1 MRIVL
6 DTNIL
11 ISGIFFRGKERDLL
25 ELWFRGKFDVICTE
39 EIFEEYSEVLTR
51 FIEKNGGNKHQKI
64 ISIIAKN
71 CLFIKNVYNEK
82 YSRDPDDDKF
92 VNCAKSA
99 GASYIVS
106 GDKDLL
112 VLKKIGDLEI
122 ITTSN
127 FLGFLMN

>member
-11 ISGIFFRGKERDLL
+11 ISGVFFRGKERNLL
-25 ELWFRGKFDVICTE
+25 EIWFSGKFDVICTE

-51 FIEKNGGNKHQKI
+51 FAKKSSGNKHQKI
-64 ISIIAKN
+64 TDIIAKN

-82 YSRDPDDDKF
+82 YSRDPKDDKF
-92 VNCAKSA
+92 INCAISGGEK
-99 GASYIVS
+99 YIVS

-112 VLKKIGDLEI
+112 VLKKIGGLEI
-122 ITTSN
+122 ITAPN
-127 FLGFLMN
+127 FLKSF

>member
-11 ISGIFFRGKERDLL
+11 ISGVFFRGKERDLL
-25 ELWFRGKFDVICTE
+25 ELWFSGKFDVICTE

-51 FIEKNGGNKHQKI
+51 FTEKSGGSKHQKI
-64 ISIIAKN
+64 TDIIAKN

-92 VNCAKSA
+92 INCAVSG
-99 GASYIVS
+99 GAKYIVS

-112 VLKKIGDLEI
+112 VLKKIGGLEI
-122 ITTSN
+122 ITAAN
-127 FLGFLMN
+127 FLKSF

>member
-11 ISGIFFRGKERDLL
+11 ISGVFFRGKERDLL
-25 ELWFRGKFDVICTE
+25 KLWFSGKFDVICTE

-51 FIEKNGGNKHQKI
+51 FTEKSGGNKHQKI
-64 ISIIAKN
+64 TNIIAKN
-71 CLFIKNVYNEK
+71 CLFVKNVYNEK

-92 VNCAKSA
+92 INCAVSG
-99 GASYIVS
+99 GAKHIVS

-122 ITTSN
+122 ITATN
-127 FLGFLMN
+127 FLKSF

>member
-11 ISGIFFRGKERDLL
+11 ISGVFFRGKERDLL
-25 ELWFRGKFDVICTE
+25 ELWFSGKFDVICTE

-51 FIEKNGGNKHQKI
+51 FTEKSSENKHQKI
-64 ISIIAKN
+64 TSIIAKN

-82 YSRDPDDDKF
+82 YSRDSDDDKF
-92 VNCAKSA
+92 INCAISG
-99 GASYIVS
+99 GAKYIVS

-112 VLKKIGDLEI
+112 VLKNIDALEI
-122 ITTSN
+122 ITAAN
-127 FLGFLMN
+127 FLKLF

>member
-1 MRIVL
+1 MRIIL

-11 ISGIFFRGKERDLL
+11 ISGVFFRGKERDLI
-25 ELWFRGKFDVICTE
+25 ELWFSGKFD
-39 EIFEEYSEVLTR
+39 EYSEVLTR
-51 FIEKNGGNKHQKI
+51 FTEKSGKNKHQEI
-64 ISIIAKN
+64 AGIIAKN

-82 YSRDPDDDKF
+82 YSRDSDDDKF
-92 VNCAKSA
+92 INCAKSG

-122 ITTSN
+122 ITASN
-127 FLGFLMN
+127 FLKFL

>member
-1 MRIVL
+1 MRIVF

-11 ISGIFFRGKERDLL
+11 ISGVFFRGKERDLL
-25 ELWFRGKFDVICTE
+25 ELWFSGKFDVICTE

-51 FIEKNGGNKHQKI
+51 FTEKSGGNKHQKI
-64 ISIIAKN
+64 TDIIAKN

-92 VNCAKSA
+92 INCAISG
-99 GASYIVS
+99 GAKYIVS

-112 VLKKIGDLEI
+112 VLKKIGDLKI
-122 ITTSN
+122 ITASN
-127 FLGFLMN
+127 FLKLF

>member
-1 MRIVL
+1 MRIIL

-11 ISGIFFRGKERDLL
+11 ISGVFFRGKERDLI
-25 ELWFRGKFDVICTE
+25 ELWFSGKFD
-39 EIFEEYSEVLTR
+39 EYSEVLTR
-51 FIEKNGGNKHQKI
+51 FTEKSGENKHQEI
-64 ISIIAKN
+64 AGIIAKN

-92 VNCAKSA
+92 VNCAKSG

-122 ITTSN
+122 ITASN
-127 FLGFLMN
+127 FLKFL

>member
-1 MRIVL
+1 VRIVL

-11 ISGIFFRGKERDLL
+11 ISGVFFRGKERDLL
-25 ELWFRGKFDVICTE
+25 ELWFSGKFDVICTE

-51 FIEKNGGNKHQKI
+51 FTEKSGGNKHQKI
-64 ISIIAKN
+64 TDIIAKN

-92 VNCAKSA
+92 INCAISG
-99 GASYIVS
+99 GAKYIVS

-112 VLKKIGDLEI
+112 VLKKIGDLKI
-122 ITTSN
+122 ITASN
-127 FLGFLMN
+127 FLKLF

>member
-11 ISGIFFRGKERDLL
+11 ISGVFFRGKERDLL
-25 ELWFRGKFDVICTE
+25 ELWFSGKFDVICTE

-51 FIEKNGGNKHQKI
+51 FTEKSGGNKHQKI
-64 ISIIAKN
+64 TDIIAKN

-92 VNCAKSA
+92 INCAISG
-99 GASYIVS
+99 GAKYIVS

-112 VLKKIGDLEI
+112 VLKKIGDLKI
-122 ITTSN
+122 ITASN
-127 FLGFLMN
+127 FLKLF

>member
-1 MRIVL
+1 MRIVI

-11 ISGIFFRGKERDLL
+11 ISGVFFRGKERDLL
-25 ELWFRGKFDVICTE
+25 ELWFSGKFDVICTE

-51 FIEKNGGNKHQKI
+51 FAEKSGENKHQEI
-64 ISIIAKN
+64 AGIIAKN

-82 YSRDPDDDKF
+82 YSRDPGDDKF
-92 VNCAKSA
+92 VNCAKSD

-112 VLKKIGDLEI
+112 VLKKVGDLEI
-122 ITTSN
+122 ITASN
-127 FLGFLMN
+127 YLKSL